1 MQIGEKIK
9 ALRKSKKLTQELLA
23 EALHV
28 SAQAVSKWETGA
40 SSPDV
45 EMLPRLAAYFGT
57 SMDELFDFDRRKLE
71 AEVEA
76 LIAQSVPLR
85 AEPEKA
91 EAFYRAALERYP
103 DNEALLNCLLMTI
116 PAERGREKIG
126 IGQRLLDCTADDEIK
141 YDVMRLMA
149 QTWHALGEDAMA
161 ARCLDGM
168 PELYF
173 LKTEIAAAIGSGER
187 QLEAI
192 RTTER
197 VCLGT
202 LTAMLA
208 LRVQRAR
215 EPQTQ
220 KKYGELAQS
229 VLALFAAQEE
239 YRSCAEH
246 LKEEWHSGTILD
258 FYA

>member
-1 MQIGEKIK
+1 
-9 ALRKSKKLTQELLA
+9 
-23 EALHV
+23 
-28 SAQAVSKWETGA
+28 
-40 SSPDV
+40 
-45 EMLPRLAAYFGT
+45 MLPRLAAYFGT
-57 SMDELFDFDRRKLE
+57 SMDELFDFDSRKLE
-71 AEVEA
+71 AEVET

-116 PAERGREKIG
+116 PAKRGREKLE
-126 IGQRLLDCTADDEIK
+126 IGQRLLECTADDAIK
-141 YDVMRLMA
+141 YDVLRLMA

-192 RTTER
+192 RITER

-208 LRVQRAR
+208 LRVQRAQG
-215 EPQTQ
+215 PQMQ
-220 KKYGELAQS
+220 KEYGELAQS

-239 YRSCAEH
+239 YRSCAEQ
-246 LKEEWHSGTILD
+246 LTAKWHGGTILD